1 MNLINN
7 NTVFVATLWGG
18 HQFGFHPVMVDLFYP
33 AMAEE
38 LLATVLWRLAT
49 VRFTCQSSDG
59 LGRT

>member
-18 HQFGFHPVMVDLFYP
+18 HQFGFNPVMVDLFYP

-38 LLATVLWRLAT
+38 LLATMLWRL
-49 VRFTCQSSDG
+49 SHG
-59 LGRT
+59 GEP